1 MKERVQL
8 LDIAVD
14 IVSTKDASDLTIQFL
29 EDEESHVVYFISS
42 QTLFM
47 LKKEQEW
54 KELVEESELILPATA
69 SVDAS
74 IDQVLGHKRD
84 SFFRESYIDILLDYA
99 IEMGY
104 EMLIVAEDENKF
116 ISMQENIHEKHPQL
130 TLSGIYMTE
139 QEESLGHIVNE
150 INSVAPEILLIALE
164 EERQLTLLKDFRN
177 QMNAGIMLFTGD
189 TMYNQ
194 AVLES
199 EAPESIQ
206 KLRIDNLYKWFRT
219 GGKIKAFWTNFKMK
233 IQLKQVEKD
242 EKAEIQGE
250 EEV

>member
-29 EDEESHVVYFISS
+29 EDEKSHVVYFINS

-47 LKKEQEW
+47 LKKEKEW

-104 EMLIVAEDENKF
+104 EMVIVAEDENKF
-116 ISMQENIHEKHPQL
+116 ISIQENIHEKRPLL

-139 QEESLGHIVNE
+139 QEESLDHIVNE

-164 EERQLTLLKDFRN
+164 EEKQLTLLKDFRN

-199 EAPESIQ
+199 EVPESIQ

-219 GGKIKAFWTNFKMK
+219 GGRIKAFWTNIKMK
-233 IQLKQVEKD
+233 IQLKQVEKE
-242 EKAEIQGE
+242 EKTEIQGE